1 MICGL
6 QIGLAIFGLIA
17 LIRGKMTISKSK
29 VIVGTPAR
37 LIGLLALV
45 PIPLT
50 LGVGMLIGIA
60 KVAEGGNPEKIA
72 EDNRGL
78 LMGVEIGIVIVT
90 AILVFGLGAA
100 LGVSPAEAERRDRAG
115 RYDEEDDEY
124 EDARPRRRRD
134 RDEDDE
140 EDDRDDRPRRRSR
153 DEDDDEGDGP
163 LPRNR

>member
-17 LIRGKMTISKSK
+17 LIRGKMTISKTK
-29 VIVGTPAR
+29 VVVGAPAR

-78 LMGVEIGIVIVT
+78 LMGVEIGIVIVI

-100 LGVSPAEAERRDRAG
+100 LGVSPKEAERRERAG
-115 RYDEEDDEY
+115 RYDDEDGEY
-124 EDARPRRRRD
+124 EDDRPRRRRD
-134 RDEDDE
+134 RDEED
-140 EDDRDDRPRRRSR
+140 EDDRDDRPRRRQDDR
-153 DEDDDEGDGP
+153 DDEGDETR
-163 LPRNR
+163 PRR

>member
-17 LIRGKMTISKSK
+17 LIRGKMTISKTK
-29 VIVGTPAR
+29 VVVGAPAR

-100 LGVSPAEAERRDRAG
+100 LGVSPSEVERRERAG
-115 RYDEEDDEY
+115 RYDDEEGEYEEDD
-124 EDARPRRRRD
+124 RPRRRRY
-134 RDEDDE
+134 RDEE
-140 EDDRDDRPRRRSR
+140 GEDDRDDRPRRRR
-153 DEDDDEGDGP
+153 DESDDGDDEP
-163 LPRNR
+163 RPRNR